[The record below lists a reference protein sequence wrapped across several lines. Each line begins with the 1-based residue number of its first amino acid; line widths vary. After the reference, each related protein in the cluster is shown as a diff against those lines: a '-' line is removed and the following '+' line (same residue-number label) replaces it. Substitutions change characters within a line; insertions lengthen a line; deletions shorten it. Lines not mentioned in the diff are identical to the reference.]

1 MTLLTHA
8 FLKEI
13 GLELDEATFTSLAE
27 HAEVT
32 LHERVINEVV
42 EELSPEQAEE
52 LSSLQNA
59 DDETIQRWLVDNV
72 PDLQDIVADEVD
84 ILLGEIAESSEAIQD
99 QAE

>member
-1 MTLLTHA
+1 MPVLTPE
-8 FLKEI
+8 FLQEI
-13 GLELDEATFTSLAE
+13 GLELDQETYASLAE
-27 HAEVT
+27 HTETT
-32 LHERVINEVV
+32 LHERVIAEVV

-52 LSSLQNA
+52 LASLQGT
-59 DDETIQRWLVDNV
+59 DDETIQRWLIDNV